1 VNIWGLEKGAREM
14 KNVQKVRSL
23 VALAFV
29 TTLVLV
35 PAVAALADAATVVA
49 QETPYEA
56 PEIQEVETP
65 SWLRFFEPLA
75 ALPLWGQAAVL
86 SAGVAGMFFVVPMVF
101 RWVWSLGPDNVPED
115 EDGVPEDEDGE
126 QP

>member
-1 VNIWGLEKGAREM
+1 M

-23 VALAFV
+23 VVLAFV

-35 PAVAALADAATVVA
+35 PAVAALADAGTVVA

-101 RWVWSLGPDNVPED
+101 RWVWSLGPGTKRKSSMKKSTSPSC
-115 EDGVPEDEDGE
+115 DGPQVTSCRWPV
-126 QP
+126 

>member
-1 VNIWGLEKGAREM
+1 M

-29 TTLVLV
+29 TALVLV
-35 PAVAALADAATVVA
+35 PAAAAVADAVTVVA
-49 QETPYEA
+49 QEPYEA
-56 PEIQEVETP
+56 PDIREVDTP
-65 SWLRFFEPLA
+65 SWLRMFEPLA

-101 RWVWSLGPDNVPED
+101 RWVWSLGPDNEPED
-115 EDGVPEDEDGE
+115 EDIGPEGEGGE

>member
-1 VNIWGLEKGAREM
+1 MKGVIVWKALRVAR
-14 KNVQKVRSL
+14 L
-23 VALAFV
+23 VVGLAFV
-29 TTLVLV
+29 AMLVFG
-35 PAVAALADAATVVA
+35 PALIATADAGVIVA

-56 PEIQEVETP
+56 PEIQEVDTP
-65 SWLRFFEPLA
+65 GWLRFFEPLA

-101 RWVWSLGPDNVPED
+101 RWVWSLGPDNETDD
-115 EDGVPEDEDGE
+115 EGGE

>member
-1 VNIWGLEKGAREM
+1 VGLVKGVIVWKALRVAR
-14 KNVQKVRSL
+14 L
-23 VALAFV
+23 VVGLAFV
-29 TTLVLV
+29 AMLVFG
-35 PAVAALADAATVVA
+35 PALIATADAGVIVA

-65 SWLRFFEPLA
+65 GWLRMFEPLA

-101 RWVWSLGPDNVPED
+101 RWVWSLGPDNEPED
-115 EDGVPEDEDGE
+115 EGGD